1 MGHTYPLHAVYYFF
15 KQLNEEDECYEFR
28 RARQTNYRT
37 HLFFLDFEYDPTA
50 DGYDVTMV
58 ATLSM
63 DRLQMVEQL
72 LTHWDGKSDFK

>member
-1 MGHTYPLHAVYYFF
+1 MIYFF
-15 KQLNEEDECYEFR
+15 LDTLFQLNEEDECYEFR

-37 HLFFLDFEYDPTA
+37 HLFFLDNEYDPTP
-50 DGYDVTMV
+50 DGFDVTLV

-72 LTHWDGKSDFK
+72 LKHWDGKIFYIVLNS